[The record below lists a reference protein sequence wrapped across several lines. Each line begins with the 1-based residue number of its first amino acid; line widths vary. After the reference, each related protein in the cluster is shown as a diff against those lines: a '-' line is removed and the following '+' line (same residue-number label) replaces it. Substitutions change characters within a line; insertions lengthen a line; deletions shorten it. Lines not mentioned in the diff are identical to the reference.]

1 MTNYYRISHSQGLC
15 SQTRRRVEQRLTE
28 RTWRN
33 TAFKAVGLREDKLV
47 PGERLTITGNI
58 LTIMVAEVWVFEER
72 VPPYIL
78 QWMVQPPPTKL
89 YDFTHINRT
98 LFRPQR
104 SGGQGEGRGT

>member
-1 MTNYYRISHSQGLC
+1 MFPNPEQGRAA
-15 SQTRRRVEQRLTE
+15 TH
-28 RTWRN
+28 RN
-33 TAFKAVGLREDKLV
+33 EVGGTVGLREDKLV

-58 LTIMVAEVWVFEER
+58 LSIVVAEVWVFEER

-78 QWMVQPPPTKL
+78 QWTVQPPPTKL
-89 YDFTHINRT
+89 YDFTHINRA